1 MSNPAPYKLEKLV
14 YQRLMTELFDL
25 NLLIGTASEI
35 GTMPKQF
42 PQAVFV
48 IPQQLEISEQRRN
61 QVALRESVMVVGVQ
75 RNAATQITGEAS
87 REEISPILV
96 RVIGAL
102 LGWVPGSG
110 YEALTMVN
118 AANSEHEAGFGYYP
132 LAFETRY
139 VLTGVS

>member
-1 MSNPAPYKLEKLV
+1 MDYPAPYQLEKLV
-14 YQRLMTELFDL
+14 YDRLITSLADL
-25 NLLIGTASEI
+25 NLLIGTANEI

-48 IPQQLEISEQRRN
+48 MPHQLEVSEQRRN
-61 QVALRESVMVVGVQ
+61 QVAFRESVLVVGVM
-75 RNAATQITGEAS
+75 RNPSTQITGEAA
-87 REEISPILV
+87 REDISPVLV

-102 LGWVPGSG
+102 LGWVPESSF
-110 YEALTMVN
+110 EPLAMTN
-118 AANSEHEAGFGYYP
+118 APNAEHDAGFGYYP

>member
-1 MSNPAPYKLEKLV
+1 MSNPAPYQLEKLV

-110 YEALTMVN
+110 YEALIMVN